1 MYHNSEGIREFIAKV
16 LSVIGSWRLQKIRT
30 ISASLKINQQPVPT
44 HHLKCTWDICQ
55 KVELPKGQ
63 TFLWKPSL
71 AGVGRTSWGTGV
83 LLAVMRNTYS
93 FYTSEVEGKIAEFP
107 GVKGRKSQNYVAV
120 LKLAQSVQAYGEMEG
135 LSCAFYQKKKRVCHN
150 KWWAHC
156 MFAHYLSSCFFF
168 FLLPEQ
174 SPGSTKFFGAGRG
187 KTWRVLILSSCVL
200 AHYADSCPGESCCL
214 WATRYALLL
223 QQKLLAVC
231 TLPS

>member
-63 TFLWKPSL
+63 TFL
-71 AGVGRTSWGTGV
+71 
-83 LLAVMRNTYS
+83 AVTRNTCS

-107 GVKGRKSQNYVAV
+107 GVKGRKSQNNIAV

-156 MFAHYLSSCFFF
+156 MFAHYLSSRFFF
-168 FLLPEQ
+168 FSFLNKALVQRSFLEQ
-174 SPGSTKFFGAGRG
+174 VEER
-187 KTWRVLILSSCVL
+187 LEESSFSHL
-200 AHYADSCPGESCCL
+200 
-214 WATRYALLL
+214 
-223 QQKLLAVC
+223 VC
-231 TLPS
+231 